1 MSVINAIGVFLF
13 LVLMVSQLYFL
24 PNYFRRLRFLAVY
37 LSREHP
43 AEFLKLQEPAVVADM
58 TPYRLYYVALFML
71 RREHRKLGDAEL
83 GRLGDSALRAFV
95 QTMTVMGGLALSL
108 AFVAL

>member
-1 MSVINAIGVFLF
+1 MSTFNAIGVILF
-13 LVLMVSQLYFL
+13 LILLVSLLYFL
-24 PNYFRRLRFLAVY
+24 PKYFHKLRLLAVY

-71 RREHRKLGDAEL
+71 RGEHRRHDDPEL
-83 GRLGDSALRAFV
+83 KMLGDSALRAFV
-95 QTMTVMGGLALSL
+95 HMMIVAGGLVLSL
-108 AFVAL
+108 ALIAS